1 GQGRRRSRGQAH
13 ARAAGPGRPLHRR
26 ADRAGPGR
34 ARGQDRARRGGRL
47 PAGPGPARAEG
58 RPAVIS
64 GIVTAVLLVLFIGG
78 WIWAWSPARRTEFE
92 QAAQLPLEEDS
103 HQGNI
108 GENRA

>member
-1 GQGRRRSRGQAH
+1 
-13 ARAAGPGRPLHRR
+13 
-26 ADRAGPGR
+26 
-34 ARGQDRARRGGRL
+34 
-47 PAGPGPARAEG
+47 
-58 RPAVIS
+58 VIS